1 MSQVG
6 PRDRADV
13 TDAEVSGTMDLG
25 ALLVTGLPGIQIQ
38 AQADQSTGNI
48 TALSLL
54 IEGAAVQVQPYAAPK
69 SGGMWAEV
77 RKQLASGIRQSGG
90 SAQEMQGAYGTE
102 LLA

>member
-90 SAQEMQGAYGTE
+90 SAQEMQGA
-102 LLA
+102 